1 MQPYLKRIKTIAITI
16 LIIAAPVF
24 LFAQEV
30 NLNPKGNRGVIEFSQ
45 TPEVKKST
53 KASKPNNAKPQE
65 ELTQLQLDARAYRD
79 QGLQYQRVGNLDAA
93 LTYYQKAIELDPM
106 YAIAYND
113 LGIIYEAQGQM
124 VRAEESYL
132 KAIKIDPAYLS
143 ACSNLAL
150 LYESKRDFNK
160 AAFYWEKRAALGS
173 YDDPWT
179 EKARKRLEDIRMV
192 SAKTPLRDAREQEV
206 MDLLKDVVNKKAILK
221 KDDLALAREHFDKAK
236 KCYDKQDYPTAIKEA
251 LDAQQLDPNNKEIEN
266 FIDKA
271 MLRSL
276 SR

>member
-1 MQPYLKRIKTIAITI
+1 MQPYLNRIKTIAITH
-16 LIIAAPVF
+16 LIVAAPLF
-24 LFAQEV
+24 LFAQGV
-30 NLNPKGNRGVIEFSQ
+30 NLSPKGNRGVMELNSS
-45 TPEVKKST
+45 PEIKKS
-53 KASKPNNAKPQE
+53 AKTSNPDMQKQQE
-65 ELTQLQLDARAYRD
+65 ELTHLQLEARAYRD
-79 QGLQYQRVGNLDAA
+79 QGLQYQRAGNLDAA

-124 VRAEESYL
+124 DRAEESYL
-132 KAIKIDPAYLS
+132 KSINIDPAYLS
-143 ACSNLAL
+143 ACTNLAL
-150 LYESKRDFNK
+150 LYEGKRDFTK
-160 AAFYWEKRAALGS
+160 AAFYWEKRAVLGS
-173 YDDPWT
+173 SDDPWT

-192 SAKTPLRDAREQEV
+192 SAKTPLRDTREQEV
-206 MDLLKDVVNKKAILK
+206 VELLKDVVNKKAILK
-221 KDDLALAREHFDKAK
+221 KDDFALAREHFDKAK

-271 MLRSL
+271 RLRAL